1 MPAQPLATPAPSS
14 EPTSDGRCSLQRRQ
28 PIAESDYD
36 CFAKRINV
44 NHEHVA
50 PPTGLKVDSAAC
62 GDTPD
67 AGGTHRNACEQI
79 YCFDWP
85 DVLYRSVAT
94 DESPC
99 IRQDAASSRSNS
111 PISRSASPR
120 HRLQR
125 SRARRRNLHV
135 LRECTAMGRHAPRTS
150 AQVIAHITVML
161 ALCLKCDRMT
171 YVVCEQ
177 AAH

>member
-1 MPAQPLATPAPSS
+1 MQPLCHHPPARRKTPYFGSGQVAPELCQEWGDRARDGRLGIALPSSFDVCEPTSMPAQPLATPAPSS
-14 EPTSDGRCSLQRRQ
+14 EPTNDGRCALQRRQ

-36 CFAKRINV
+36 CFAKRIKV

-50 PPTGLKVDSAAC
+50 SPMGLKVDSAAC
-62 GDTPD
+62 GDPPD

-94 DESPC
+94 DETPC

-120 HRLQR
+120 HRL
-125 SRARRRNLHV
+125 
-135 LRECTAMGRHAPRTS
+135 
-150 AQVIAHITVML
+150 
-161 ALCLKCDRMT
+161 
-171 YVVCEQ
+171 
-177 AAH
+177 